1 MRRALLTLLLISLLV
16 PLLGTRAEAQSSQK
30 TIYLRTVDI
39 LTGKKITSAC
49 YIIQGASI
57 EGCDENGDGLIR
69 YRGVAS
75 GTFTVHQTERADD
88 YLPVG
93 DFPITISDSPDDEYF
108 TINLARADGVNQ
120 RTADIAVSPVDA
132 DTYQVL
138 TGACF
143 QFYGGS
149 EIGCDDNG
157 DGQVDFRDMAVGTY
171 LLTQT
176 QAIDGYASIADVW
189 AVVSSD
195 RMIQVYLQPTTP
207 QGPAGDVPVDI
218 ALVTRDPDTGDLLQ
232 GACYIINNASI
243 EGCDENGDGQVDYR
257 GVIPGTY
264 TVTQTKAPSGY
275 ARVDDFEITISNEA
289 KQVFLIRQGPEN
301 SELADVSIV
310 AIDADTG
317 ERIETG
323 GLCFV
328 IAGGSEEGCDRNN
341 DGQVDFLG
349 VAPGSYPLRITGIPD
364 GYHAFDGPLSID
376 IASDASGAQVF
387 YVAFLKIQ

>member
-1 MRRALLTLLLISLLV
+1 MRRALLLLLLISLLIPV
-16 PLLGTRAEAQSSQK
+16 VGARAEAQSSQK

-39 LTGKKITSAC
+39 LTGKKVTSAC
-49 YIIQGASI
+49 YIIQGASE

-69 YRGVAS
+69 YRGIAS
-75 GTFTVHQTERADD
+75 GTFTVHQTVRADG

-93 DFPITISDSPDDEYF
+93 DFPITISDSPGDEYF
-108 TINLARADGVNQ
+108 TVDLARSDGVDQ

-143 QFYGGS
+143 VFYGGS
-149 EIGCDDNG
+149 EMGCDDNG

-176 QAIDGYASIADVW
+176 QPIAGYVSIADVW

-195 RMIQVYLQPTTP
+195 RMIQVHLQPVTP
-207 QGPAGDVPVDI
+207 QGPAGDVPVDV
-218 ALVTRDPDTGDLLQ
+218 ALVTRDPDTGDLLK

-257 GVIPGTY
+257 GVVPGTY

-275 ARVDDFEITISNEA
+275 AKIDDFTITISSEA
-289 KQVFLIRQGPEN
+289 KQVFLVRQGPEN

-317 ERIETG
+317 ERIESSS
-323 GLCFV
+323 LCFV
-328 IAGGSEEGCDRNN
+328 IAGGSEEGCDNN
-341 DGQVDFLG
+341 SDGQVDFLG
-349 VAPGSYPLRITGIPD
+349 VVPGSYPVQITGIPE
-364 GYHAFDGPLSID
+364 GYRAFDGPLSID
-376 IASDASGAQVF
+376 IQSNASGTQVF
-387 YVAFLKIQ
+387 YVAFLQIR